1 MTDRHDG
8 FWDEQQA
15 GVSAEQVE
23 SAREEVGPEKVVCHE
38 CARAL
43 GQITEQHL
51 RIHGMTLEEYEM
63 EHPDAPI
70 YPDAPKRQPG
80 RDSGYSH
87 TEETKQKIG
96 ERTEENHDRGVY
108 E

>member
-1 MTDRHDG
+1 MTDGHDG
-8 FWDEQQA
+8 FWDEHEV

-23 SAREEVGPEKVVCHE
+23 SAREEAGPEKVVCCE

-51 RIHGMTLEEYEM
+51 RIHGMTLDEYET
-63 EHPDAPI
+63 EHPGAPI
-70 YPDAPKRQPG
+70 YPEAPHRQPG

-87 TEETKQKIG
+87 SEETKQKIG
-96 ERTEENHDRGVY
+96 ERIEESHARGVY